1 VASENFS
8 DVSRRQ
14 FLLHSARAG
23 VATIGAAS
31 VILPGITILPI
42 ALAAGDWPVEG
53 SSAADAGVAEY
64 SVQVVSKQ
72 AAPDGRMREV
82 MCYDGQ
88 IPGAVI
94 RAKEGQKFR
103 IKVANKL
110 RVPTSIH
117 WHGMHQPGTWQMDG
131 VADVSRPPIPPGE
144 DYTYEFTATPA
155 GTHWYHSHTG
165 VQYSDGLFG
174 PLIVDERTL
183 PAKYDREGILLVND
197 WFLQQSE
204 AILAGL
210 VKPARKNPAA
220 MDSMKAESG
229 GKSGDSKPAMDE
241 SKAVKAGM
249 AMGGKPD
256 IADVPF
262 QSGLINGHG
271 RFGEASTPELPSIQ
285 VKPGE
290 VLRLRLISG
299 ASTYQ
304 FRFQIDGHPMT
315 VIASDGAPMKP
326 VEVDSILLSPG
337 ERYDVLLK
345 ATGEKSAWIRA
356 VTLDGNEV
364 KAMLLYPDGAPGELP
379 SGPVKWGERE
389 LVPEQM
395 ESPSPVALDA
405 KPQEVKLTIGGTMSP
420 YAWNINGQEYPQAD
434 PIKLAANQSVRFL
447 MENPTMMDHPF
458 HLHGHYFYVLGE
470 PDKLNLAD
478 PVKKDTVNIPAGKT
492 LVVQWTTNNPGHWFY
507 HCHIE
512 WHLAT
517 GMARVIEIA

>member
-1 VASENFS
+1 MASKNFS

-14 FLLHSARAG
+14 FLLQSARAG
-23 VATIGAAS
+23 VATVGGVSA
-31 VILPGITILPI
+31 ILPGITIP
-42 ALAAGDWPVEG
+42 ATAFAVGDKPAEG
-53 SSAADAGVAEY
+53 SSTTAAGVAEY
-64 SVQVVSKQ
+64 AVQVVGRQ

-82 MCYDGQ
+82 LCYDGK
-88 IPGAVI
+88 IPGPVI
-94 RAKEGQKFR
+94 RAKEGQTFR
-103 IKVANKL
+103 IKVSNKL
-110 RVPTSIH
+110 QVPTSIH

-131 VADVSRPPIPPGE
+131 VADVSRPPILPGE
-144 DYTYEFTATPA
+144 DFTYEFTATPA

-174 PLIVDERTL
+174 PLIVDEPTP
-183 PAKYDREGILLVND
+183 PAKYDREEILLIND
-197 WFLQQSE
+197 WFLRQSE

-210 VKPARKNPAA
+210 VKSAAKNPPA
-220 MDSMKAESG
+220 MDSMNAEPG
-229 GKSGDSKPAMDE
+229 AKSDDSRPAMDK
-241 SKAVKAGM
+241 SKAAKPGM
-249 AMGGKPD
+249 AMGGKAD

-262 QSGLINGHG
+262 QSGLINGRG
-271 RFGEASTPELPSIQ
+271 RFGTARTPELPSIK

-304 FRFQIDGHPMT
+304 FRFQIDGHPLT
-315 VIASDGAPMKP
+315 VIASDGAPMTP
-326 VEVDSILLSPG
+326 IEVDSILLSPG

-345 ATGEKSAWIRA
+345 ANGGKSAWIRA
-356 VTLDGNEV
+356 VTLDSNEV
-364 KAMLLYPDGAPGELP
+364 KAMLLYPDGAPSELAT
-379 SGPVKWGERE
+379 GPVVWAARE
-389 LVPEQM
+389 LMPEQM
-395 ESPSPVALDA
+395 KSPSPVELDA

-420 YAWNINGQEYPQAD
+420 YAWNINGQEYPNAD
-434 PIKLAANQSVRFL
+434 PIKLAANQAVRFV

-470 PDKLNLAD
+470 PDKLNLTD
-478 PVKKDTVNIPAGKT
+478 PVKKDSVNIPAGKT
-492 LVVQWTTNNPGHWFY
+492 IVLQWTTNNPGHWFY